1 MNKNLAVLKSVT
13 AGTPLMDA
21 LTVARIN
28 AIQDAIKQLWSGEN
42 LRSGGNM
49 QIVPSANG
57 PTINSLALGGDNISN
72 IIGGG
77 NTAFDVDVTA
87 SGFGYRLDVHPGT
100 VNGLLPTNYNLSH
113 TTASTSDV
121 VYLVLNCTVANGA
134 VSAATLAFAADPA
147 DPVGSQLAAPPG
159 AFAWTLGL
167 LIAGKWYKLVAGSLM
182 ATPQELFR
190 VAKLSFSPGELPYDA
205 YYTWA
210 VAYV

>member
-28 AIQDAIKQLWSGEN
+28 AIQDAIKQLWAGEN
-42 LRSGGNM
+42 IRSGGNVM
-49 QIVPSANG
+49 VVPSGNG
-57 PTINSLALGGDNISN
+57 PTVNVLA
-72 IIGGG
+72 GGG
-77 NTAFDVDVTA
+77 SGSSTPSVPVNTAFDVDVTA
-87 SGFGYRLDVHPGT
+87 SGLGYRLDVHPGT
-100 VNGLLPTNYNLSH
+100 INGLLPTNYNLSH

-121 VYLVLNCTVANGA
+121 VYLVLNCTVANAA
-134 VSAATLAFAADPA
+134 VSAATLAFAAGPA
-147 DPVGSQLAAPPG
+147 DPVGSKLAAPPG

-190 VAKLSFSPGELPYDA
+190 VAKPSFSPGELPYDA

>member
-1 MNKNLAVLKSVT
+1 MNKNLAVLKPVT

-77 NTAFDVDVTA
+77 SEAFDVKVEPII
-87 SGFGYRLDVHPGT
+87 GGGYRLKVMPGT
-100 VNGLLPTNYNLSH
+100 INGLLPTNYDIEY
-113 TTASTSDV
+113 TTATDCFLLLSMTT
-121 VYLVLNCTVANGA
+121 LNGEVA
-134 VSAATLAFAADPA
+134 SATLSFGTEVA
-147 DPVGSQLAAPPG
+147 PVITSQASMPPPE
-159 AFAWTLGL
+159 FSYTLGM
-167 LIAGKWYKLVAGSLM
+167 LVAGTWYKTVGGSLT
-182 ATPQELFR
+182 AVPVEVFR
-190 VAKLSFSPGELPYDA
+190 VAKTEYTPGSLPYEP
-205 YYTWA
+205 YYSWSISG
-210 VAYV
+210 